1 VNASQFF
8 KQKVESV
15 MTGEGRV
22 PLISL
27 ASALYTVS
35 LFYGAGQKVREFAY
49 RQRIIPSH
57 QLPCKVICVGNIS
70 VGGTGKTPMT
80 MHVAQEIKQF
90 GYQAAIVCR
99 GYRGRA
105 ESQGGIVSDGK
116 SISMGPEQAGDE
128 PYMIARRLREIPVII
143 GKNRYAAGMLAV
155 KTFQPDVI
163 VLDDG
168 FQHLRLKRD
177 IDLVLL
183 DHAMPF
189 GNAHLLPRG
198 ILREPISS
206 LARGTAC
213 ILTRHQA
220 GIDEPATAS
229 IELIKKYTPP
239 SRVFTS
245 SHEPYCYGV
254 KSGEQISLNRFIDRY
269 SHQEIDGL
277 KKETIFGFSGIA
289 RNADFQN
296 TATNLGFNT
305 IGFLEFSD
313 HHRYSAHDLNYIQSK
328 AASAG
333 ARCLI
338 TTEKDLVR
346 LSPQNPFPLELIVV
360 GVKISFGDD
369 QREFTSF
376 LKKQLSQ

>member
-8 KQKVESV
+8 KQKVASV
-15 MTGEGRV
+15 MTAEGKA

-27 ASALYTVS
+27 ASALYTIS
-35 LFYGAGQKVREFAY
+35 LFYGAGQKLREFAY
-49 RQRIIPSH
+49 RQRVIPSH
-57 QLPCKVICVGNIS
+57 QLPCKVICIGNIS

-80 MHVAQEIKQF
+80 MHVAQEINQL
-90 GYQAAIVCR
+90 GYKAAIVSR
-99 GYRGRA
+99 GYRGSA
-105 ESQGGIVSDGK
+105 ESHGGIVSDGK
-116 SISMGPEQAGDE
+116 SICMGPEQAGDE
-128 PYMIARRLREIPVII
+128 PYMMARSLREIPVII

-155 KTFQPDVI
+155 KKFRPDVV

-183 DHAMPF
+183 DHALPF

-213 ILTRHQA
+213 ILTRHPA
-220 GIDEPATAS
+220 GTAEPAAS
-229 IELIKKYTPP
+229 SIDLIKKYTPQ

-254 KSGEQISLNRFIDRY
+254 KSRENISLNRDIDQPCL
-269 SHQEIDGL
+269 QEVDGL
-277 KKETIFGFSGIA
+277 EKVTIFGFSGIA

-296 TATNLGFNT
+296 TVKNLGFNT
-305 IGFLEFSD
+305 TGFLEFSD
-313 HHRYSAHDLNYIQSK
+313 HHRYSAHDLSYIQSK
-328 AASAG
+328 AERAG

-360 GVKISFGDD
+360 GVKISFGNN
-369 QREFTSF
+369 QQKFTSF
-376 LKKQLSQ
+376 LKKQLSH